1 MTITIKIL
9 KESDNPL
16 RLSIKDSQKTLQYKG
31 KNSPQN
37 LQLTISLEKMRG
49 NENSYSLLSKM
60 HIDTIQKVDFSVEAL
75 KDLWRAPTYMRMFIE
90 SLY

>member
-1 MTITIKIL
+1 ML

-37 LQLTISLEKMRG
+37 LQLTISLEKMWG

-60 HIDTIQKVDFSVEAL
+60 HIDTIQKFDFSVEAL

>member
-1 MTITIKIL
+1 MAITIKML

-16 RLSIKDSQKTLQYKG
+16 RVSIKDSQKTLQYKG

-37 LQLTISLEKMRG
+37 LQLTISLEKMWG
-49 NENSYSLLSKM
+49 NENSYPLLSKM

>member
-37 LQLTISLEKMRG
+37 LQLTISLGKMRG

-75 KDLWRAPTYMRMFIE
+75 NDLWRAPTYMRMFIE

>member
-1 MTITIKIL
+1 MTITIKML

-37 LQLTISLEKMRG
+37 LQLTISLEKM
-49 NENSYSLLSKM
+49 
-60 HIDTIQKVDFSVEAL
+60 
-75 KDLWRAPTYMRMFIE
+75 
-90 SLY
+90 